1 MRQCI
6 PRFALPCFASTLYC
20 SLSPCHRLHIFHFSN
35 NLHSHSLSICRTN
48 GIMQIGHT
56 KLFHISNVYVH
67 MFIEPLSASHAV
79 PDCSIQLA
87 FWGTHTHTHN
97 IDAFII
103 SIHQHRAKLP
113 AGGKL
118 SGIIYSTFEFISR
131 WSLWAQHACVS
142 TAIDN
147 DNILHGR
154 SYDVSRRH
162 HLL

>member
-87 FWGTHTHTHN
+87 FWGTHTTSTLLSL
-97 IDAFII
+97 AFI
-103 SIHQHRAKLP
+103 SIVLNCLLVENCP
-113 AGGKL
+113 GLFILL
-118 SGIIYSTFEFISR
+118 SNSFPDGAYERSMRVCPPPLTMIIFSMVEVMMFLVDIIYFR
-131 WSLWAQHACVS
+131 
-142 TAIDN
+142 
-147 DNILHGR
+147 
-154 SYDVSRRH
+154 
-162 HLL
+162 